1 MINQENVAYL
11 VNKPKFT
18 VKNGKWIDCGYG
30 QKTIDAGRTLTLTVT
45 GKAVAGTNVKKNF
58 RKYIEYAMNTN
69 GDIG

>member
-1 MINQENVAYL
+1 M
-11 VNKPKFT
+11 VNGLIVDMDKKQLMP
-18 VKNGKWIDCGYG
+18 VELC
-30 QKTIDAGRTLTLTVT
+30 TLTVT